1 MKRRQFVFSAATFAL
16 INGCGVLPILG
27 SPAARGIPRVGILA
41 ADANNDTE
49 TLEIA
54 GLKQGLAEQGYVDG
68 QTIAFE
74 LRTTDGNLE
83 ALPELANALVQ
94 LPVDVL
100 FAVPSPSV
108 AAAQQATRDIPI
120 VFANASD
127 PVGKGWVAS
136 LDHPSGNLTGVT
148 AAPPTRDAKLV
159 EFLAQLV
166 PRLSRVAFVT
176 SFDPADPSLGP
187 LAVQQTTTAVNAL
200 GIQVKFLDV
209 RSPGDVEPVLA
220 EELAW
225 QTEAMVV
232 LAAVAVAPHV
242 SRFVD
247 FQLQNRLPLAVV
259 SKEQVQAGALL
270 SYSVSS
276 TGAGQTA
283 ARFVDRILKGT
294 RPADLPVEMPTAY
307 ELVVNQSTAQA
318 LGMTVPPQVAQQV
331 TEWIQ

>member
-1 MKRRQFVFSAATFAL
+1 MW
-16 INGCGVLPILG
+16 
-27 SPAARGIPRVGILA
+27 RVGILA
-41 ADANNDTE
+41 ADTNNDTE
-49 TLEIA
+49 SLEIA
-54 GLKQGLAEQGYVDG
+54 GLKQGLAELGYVDG

-74 LRTTDGNLE
+74 LRTADGDLQT
-83 ALPELANALVQ
+83 LPELANALVQ

-100 FAVPSPSV
+100 FAIPSPSV
-108 AAAQQATRDIPI
+108 AAAQQATTVVPI
-120 VFANASD
+120 VFANASN
-127 PVGKGWVAS
+127 PVGKSWVAS
-136 LDHPSGNLTGVT
+136 LDHPGGNLTGVT

-166 PRLSRVAFVT
+166 PRLSRVVFIT

-187 LAVQQTTTAVNAL
+187 SAVQLTTAAVNAL

-209 RSPGDVEPVLA
+209 RAPEDMEPVLA
-220 EELAW
+220 ESLAW

-232 LAAVAVAPHV
+232 LAAVAVAPHM

-247 FQLQNRLPLAVV
+247 FQLQNRKPLAVV

-276 TGAGQTA
+276 TGAGHTA
-283 ARFVDRILKGT
+283 ARFVDKILKGS
-294 RPADLPVEMPTAY
+294 RPADLPVEVPTVY
-307 ELVVNQSTAQA
+307 ELVVNQTTAQT
-318 LGMTVPPQVAQQV
+318 LGITIPPQVAQQV